1 MTGGDGEVSRSR
13 PAHPTARYRHGQQ
26 LSRPKGEPTT
36 GDNHDQ
42 GTFPHTRGV
51 ISRLADQAGVESVGV
66 YTLRHTAAVAWLEAG
81 VHIKAAA
88 DLFGHSSIQ
97 LHM

>member
-1 MTGGDGEVSRSR
+1 V
-13 PAHPTARYRHGQQ
+13 
-26 LSRPKGEPTT
+26 L
-36 GDNHDQ
+36 
-42 GTFPHTRGV
+42 
-51 ISRLADQAGVESVGV
+51 SRLADQAGVESVGV

>member
-1 MTGGDGEVSRSR
+1 MAMAKFPKADQLIQPLDTGTNNSYLGPR
-13 PAHPTARYRHGQQ
+13 
-26 LSRPKGEPTT
+26 GEPTT

-42 GTFPHTRGV
+42 GTFPHTRDV
-51 ISRLADQAGVESVGV
+51 LSRLADQAGVERVGV

>member
-1 MTGGDGEVSRSR
+1 MEKFPEADQLIQLLDTGTGNSYLGHR
-13 PAHPTARYRHGQQ
+13 
-26 LSRPKGEPTT
+26 GEPTT

-42 GTFPHTRGV
+42 GTFPHTRDV

-66 YTLRHTAAVAWLEAG
+66 YTLRHNAAVAWLEAG

-88 DLFGHSSIQ
+88 DLLGHSSIQ

>member
-1 MTGGDGEVSRSR
+1 
-13 PAHPTARYRHGQQ
+13 
-26 LSRPKGEPTT
+26 
-36 GDNHDQ
+36 
-42 GTFPHTRGV
+42 
-51 ISRLADQAGVESVGV
+51 VGV